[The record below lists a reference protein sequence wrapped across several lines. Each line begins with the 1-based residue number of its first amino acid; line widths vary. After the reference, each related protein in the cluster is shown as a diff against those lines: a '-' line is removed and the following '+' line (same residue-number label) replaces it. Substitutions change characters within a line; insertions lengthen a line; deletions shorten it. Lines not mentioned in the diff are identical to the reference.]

1 MSDGEENKDQLPD
14 PTTYSVE
21 ALSVGKKKQLFKK
34 GKAKQIKDKIQE
46 LKLQSKKLKKKK
58 LEDKA

>member
-1 MSDGEENKDQLPD
+1 MSDVEENKDQLPD

-46 LKLQSKKLKKKK
+46 LKL
-58 LEDKA
+58 